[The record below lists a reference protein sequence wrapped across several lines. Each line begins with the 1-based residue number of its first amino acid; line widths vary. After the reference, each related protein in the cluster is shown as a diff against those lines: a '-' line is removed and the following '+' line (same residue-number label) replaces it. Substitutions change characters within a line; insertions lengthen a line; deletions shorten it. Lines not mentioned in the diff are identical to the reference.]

1 MFLETLCDFFLFLS
15 SDKKIITNLNLN
27 DFNKFLSLNKNLFYS
42 YSDLYNNLK
51 LFIIDVIIY
60 LNSINQIT
68 ITNSKEEM
76 KNEKILE
83 NNLKIKFE
91 IYPLIFIN
99 FMNKCPYKYK
109 FSIKKFMKLIKPF
122 IDYKNMNNNNNDNK
136 NVSNDFSNDEANKS
150 QLSNISDK
158 SCLVQNK
165 EDFIDCLNQIKI
177 KINDESRKNCSQLV
191 TDTSTNLD
199 KENNNIKNNNN
210 NINNNNNNINN
221 NINNNNNNNNKKR
234 KKENGCICIIF

>member
-27 DFNKFLSLNKNLFYS
+27 DFNKFLLFNKKLFDS

-51 LFIIDVIIY
+51 LFIIDIILY
-60 LNSINQIT
+60 LNSINQIK
-68 ITNSKEEM
+68 INNSKEEM
-76 KNEKILE
+76 KNEQILE

-122 IDYKNMNNNNNDNK
+122 IDYNNINKNNNK
-136 NVSNDFSNDEANKS
+136 NISNDLSNDEANKS

-165 EDFIDCLNQIKI
+165 EEFIDCLNQIKK
-177 KINDESRKNCSQLV
+177 KINDENRKNCSQLI
-191 TDTSTNLD
+191 TDASTNLD
-199 KENNNIKNNNN
+199 KENNKN
-210 NINNNNNNINN
+210 NNNNNNI
-221 NINNNNNNNNKKR
+221 NNNNNNKKR
-234 KKENGCICIIF
+234 KKENVGCKCIIF

>member
-27 DFNKFLSLNKNLFYS
+27 DFNKFLLFNKKLFDS

-51 LFIIDVIIY
+51 LFIIDIILY
-60 LNSINQIT
+60 LNSINQIK
-68 ITNSKEEM
+68 INNSKEEM
-76 KNEKILE
+76 KNEQILE

-99 FMNKCPYKYK
+99 FMNKSPYKYK

-122 IDYKNMNNNNNDNK
+122 IDYNNLNKNNNNNK
-136 NVSNDFSNDEANKS
+136 NVSNDLSNDEANKS

-165 EDFIDCLNQIKI
+165 EEFIDCLNQIKK
-177 KINDESRKNCSQLV
+177 KINDENRKNCSQLI
-191 TDTSTNLD
+191 TDASTNLD
-199 KENNNIKNNNN
+199 KENNK
-210 NINNNNNNINN
+210 
-221 NINNNNNNNNKKR
+221 NNNNNNNNLNNNHNNINNNNKR
-234 KKENGCICIIF
+234 KKENVGCKCVIF

>member
-27 DFNKFLSLNKNLFYS
+27 DFNKFLLFNKKLFDS

-51 LFIIDVIIY
+51 LFIIDIILY
-60 LNSINQIT
+60 LNSINQIK
-68 ITNSKEEM
+68 INNSKEEM
-76 KNEKILE
+76 KNEQILE

-99 FMNKCPYKYK
+99 FMNKSPYKYK

-165 EDFIDCLNQIKI
+165 EEFIDCLNQIKK
-177 KINDESRKNCSQLV
+177 KIND
-191 TDTSTNLD
+191 
-199 KENNNIKNNNN
+199 
-210 NINNNNNNINN
+210 
-221 NINNNNNNNNKKR
+221 
-234 KKENGCICIIF
+234 

>member
-27 DFNKFLSLNKNLFYS
+27 DFNKFLSYNKNLFNS
-42 YSDLYNNLK
+42 FSDLYNNLK
-51 LFIIDVIIY
+51 LFIIDIIIY

-68 ITNSKEEM
+68 ITNTKEEM
-76 KNEKILE
+76 KEEKILE

-109 FSIKKFMKLIKPF
+109 ISIKKFMKLIKPF
-122 IDYKNMNNNNNDNK
+122 IDYKSLNKNNNDNNNK
-136 NVSNDFSNDEANKS
+136 NISNDFSNDEVNKS

-158 SCLVQNK
+158 SCLIQNK
-165 EDFIDCLNQIKI
+165 EEFIDCLNQIKR
-177 KINDESRKNCSQLV
+177 KINCDENRKNCSQLI
-191 TDTSTNLD
+191 TDASTNLD

-210 NINNNNNNINN
+210 INN
-221 NINNNNNNNNKKR
+221 NINNNNNKKR
-234 KKENGCICIIF
+234 KKENNGCNCIIF

>member
-51 LFIIDVIIY
+51 LFIIDIIIY
-60 LNSINQIT
+60 LNSINQIS
-68 ITNSKEEM
+68 ITNTKEEM
-76 KNEKILE
+76 KEEKILE

-109 FSIKKFMKLIKPF
+109 ISIKKFMKLIKPF
-122 IDYKNMNNNNNDNK
+122 IDYKNLNKNKNNNNNDNNK
-136 NVSNDFSNDEANKS
+136 NISNDFSNDEANKS

-158 SCLVQNK
+158 SCLIQNK
-165 EDFIDCLNQIKI
+165 EEFIDCLNQIKR
-177 KINDESRKNCSQLV
+177 KINYDESRKNCSQLI
-191 TDTSTNLD
+191 TDISTNLD
-199 KENNNIKNNNN
+199 KENNNIKNNN
-210 NINNNNNNINN
+210 INN
-221 NINNNNNNNNKKR
+221 NIKNKNNNKKR
-234 KKENGCICIIF
+234 KQENIGCKCIIF